1 MTQYVEF
8 CSPIETE
15 VLSLKHF
22 LCLLLI
28 APALVWGQSNAP
40 PAEGSILAPVNN
52 ELPSWLRL
60 SGEYRVRA
68 EGYEGGSYTTGNNQ
82 GYLLSRFQLNMDIRF
97 SWFRVF
103 AQTEDS
109 RVLGN
114 DAIPDAYPY
123 QDTFDL
129 RQAFVE
135 LGDSEKGRFAVRAG
149 RQELNFGDQRI
160 LGISNWINTP
170 RTFDAVRADLNYG
183 NVRVDAFSASL
194 VNAVD
199 GPFDHSKA
207 GDDLHGLYG
216 TISHILPG
224 ATIEPYLLWHLGAGF
239 KTEEGLAARRSTKTL
254 AIRIARPAKDRLDYE
269 AHLLRQFGS
278 IGSDSV
284 SAYAMNFDLGYTWS
298 NTALKPRIYGD
309 YAYASGDN
317 NPHDGTINTFDQ
329 IYPSNHGLYGI
340 ADLFGWQNLQDE
352 KLGLEVKPTKRLMV
366 STVFHNLNLAS
377 SRDALYNGS
386 GSAVVRNVSGADGS
400 HLGKEWEGTGTF
412 KVTKYL
418 TSGVGYGHL
427 FPGDFVKK
435 ASKGSA
441 YNISYLFFT
450 YAF

>member
-1 MTQYVEF
+1 
-8 CSPIETE
+8 
-15 VLSLKHF
+15 LRHF
-22 LCLLLI
+22 LCALLF
-28 APALVWGQSNAP
+28 APALLCGQTTAP
-40 PAEGSILAPVNN
+40 IPDGSILAPVNG

-82 GYLLSRFQLNMDIRF
+82 GYLLSRFQLNMDVRF

-114 DAIPDAYPY
+114 DAIPDASPY

-135 LGDSEKGRFAVRAG
+135 LGDSEKGHFAVRAG
-149 RQELNFGDQRI
+149 RQELIFGDQRI

-170 RTFDAVRADLNYG
+170 RTFDAVHADVNYG
-183 NVRVDAFSASL
+183 KVRIDAFSASL
-194 VNAVD
+194 VNDVD
-199 GPFDHSKA
+199 GSFDHSKA
-207 GDDLHGLYG
+207 GNDLHGLYG
-216 TISHILPG
+216 TISRILPG
-224 ATIEPYLLWHLGAGF
+224 ATIEPYLLWHLGAGY

-254 AIRIARPAKDRLDYE
+254 AIRIARPAKDRIDYE
-269 AHLLRQFGS
+269 AHLLRQFGT

-284 SAYAMNFDLGYTWS
+284 GAYAMNFDLGYTWS
-298 NTALKPRIYGD
+298 KTALKPRIYAD
-309 YAYASGDN
+309 YAYASGDK

-340 ADLFGWQNLQDE
+340 VDLFGWQNLQDE
-352 KLGLEVKPTKRLMV
+352 KFGIEIRPAKKVMV

-377 SRDALYNGS
+377 ASDALYNGS
-386 GSAVVRNVSGADGS
+386 GNAVVRNAAGVDGS
-400 HLGKEWEGTGTF
+400 HIGTEWEGTGAF

-418 TSGVGYGHL
+418 TSGVGYGRL
-427 FPGDFVKK
+427 FPGDFMKK
-435 ASKGSA
+435 ATKGSP